1 MTENVNRMMVNPP
14 VFPSGI
20 VESGMTGDGEERITS
35 LEIATMTNK
44 LHKNVMQSIRKM
56 EAAWIKV
63 NGLGFKLVNYQDQKG
78 ETRPCYSLTKR
89 ESLYIATK
97 FNDEARAKLVLR
109 WEELEIKHREQVQA
123 EQMKPQQSFLQDKLT
138 VANWVMDSLRYSD
151 AARLQLVSQIAE
163 PYGVPV
169 PDYVHAPNGASH
181 AVSELLKE
189 RGVELS
195 AIKFNKLALAAGLLE
210 EKTRKGAHGK
220 VHKYYSVTEKGL
232 EYALNDIYKDVL
244 DKPFQSG
251 MTTSLG
257 RCWKSSV
264 TSHLVKEICLQAV
277 RHTRTTVVIMIY
289 NREGGE
295 GVMRSPLFLW

>member
-14 VFPSGI
+14 VFPSGS
-20 VESGMTGDGEERITS
+20 VKSGMTGDGEERITS
-35 LEIATMTNK
+35 LEIAEMANK
-44 LHKNVMQSIRKM
+44 RHSDVMRSIRNM
-56 EAAWIKV
+56 EKAWLQV
-63 NGLGFKLVNYQDQKG
+63 NGRNFALVDYQDQKG
-78 ETRPCYSLTKR
+78 EYRPCYSLTKK

-97 FNDEARAKLVLR
+97 FDDVMRAKLINR
-109 WEELEIKHREQVQA
+109 WEELENKHREQVQA

-138 VANWVMDSLRYSD
+138 VANWIMDSLRYSD

-189 RGVELS
+189 RDVELS

-232 EYALNDIYKDVL
+232 EYALNDIYKDVPGQTIPKWYDNKFVEVL
-244 DKPFQSG
+244 EIIGYKPSSQGDMFASG
-251 MTTSLG
+251 ET
-257 RCWKSSV
+257 
-264 TSHLVKEICLQAV
+264 H
-277 RHTRTTVVIMIY
+277 
-289 NREGGE
+289 
-295 GVMRSPLFLW
+295 

>member
-14 VFPSGI
+14 VFPSSSVNAG
-20 VESGMTGDGEERITS
+20 EAGGNEERITS

-56 EAAWIKV
+56 EVAWVKV

-97 FNDEARAKLVLR
+97 FNDEARAKLILR
-109 WEELEIKHREQVQA
+109 WEELEIKHREQAQAKMQA
-123 EQMKPQQSFLQDKLT
+123 EQVKPQQSFLQDKLT

-151 AARLQLVSQIAE
+151 AARLQLVSQIAK
-163 PYGVPV
+163 PYGVPA

-210 EKTRKGAHGK
+210 EKTRKGTNGK

-232 EYALNDIYKDVL
+232 VYALNDIYKDVPGQTIPKWYDNKFGEVL
-244 DKPFQSG
+244 EIIG
-251 MTTSLG
+251 Y
-257 RCWKSSV
+257 KSSEQ
-264 TSHLVKEICLQAV
+264 TDMFAS
-277 RHTRTTVVIMIY
+277 
-289 NREGGE
+289 GE
-295 GVMRSPLFLW
+295 AHN

>member
-14 VFPSGI
+14 VFPSGS
-20 VESGMTGDGEERITS
+20 VKSGMTGDGEERITS
-35 LEIATMTNK
+35 LEIAEMANK
-44 LHKNVMQSIRKM
+44 RHSDVMRSIRNM
-56 EAAWIKV
+56 EKAWLQV
-63 NGLGFKLVNYQDQKG
+63 NGRNFALVDYQDQKG
-78 ETRPCYSLTKR
+78 EYRPCYSLTKK

-97 FNDEARAKLVLR
+97 FDDVMRAKLINR
-109 WEELEIKHREQVQA
+109 WEELENKHREQVQA

-189 RGVELS
+189 RDVELS

-232 EYALNDIYKDVL
+232 EYALNDIYKDVPGQTIPKWYDNKFGEVL
-244 DKPFQSG
+244 EIIGYKPSSQGDMFASG
-251 MTTSLG
+251 ET
-257 RCWKSSV
+257 
-264 TSHLVKEICLQAV
+264 H
-277 RHTRTTVVIMIY
+277 
-289 NREGGE
+289 
-295 GVMRSPLFLW
+295 

>member
-14 VFPSGI
+14 VFPSGS
-20 VESGMTGDGEERITS
+20 VKSGMKGDEEERITS
-35 LEIATMTNK
+35 LEIAEMANK
-44 LHKNVMQSIRKM
+44 RHSDIMRSIRNM
-56 EAAWIKV
+56 EKAWLQV
-63 NGLGFKLVNYQDQKG
+63 NGRNFALVDYQDQKG
-78 ETRPCYSLTKR
+78 EHRPCYSLTKK

-97 FNDEARAKLVLR
+97 FDDVMRAKLINR

-210 EKTRKGAHGK
+210 EKTRKGTNSK

-232 EYALNDIYKDVL
+232 VYALNDIYKDVPGQTIPKWYDNKFEEVL
-244 DKPFQSG
+244 EIIG
-251 MTTSLG
+251 Y
-257 RCWKSSV
+257 KSSKQIDMFA
-264 TSHLVKEICLQAV
+264 S
-277 RHTRTTVVIMIY
+277 
-289 NREGGE
+289 GE
-295 GVMRSPLFLW
+295 TH

>member
-14 VFPSGI
+14 VFPSSSVNAG
-20 VESGMTGDGEERITS
+20 EAGGNEERITS

-56 EAAWIKV
+56 EVAWVKV

-97 FNDEARAKLVLR
+97 FNDEARAKLILR
-109 WEELEIKHREQVQA
+109 WEELEIKHREQAQAKMQA
-123 EQMKPQQSFLQDKLT
+123 EQVKPQQSFLQDKLT

-151 AARLQLVSQIAE
+151 AARLQLVSQIAK

-189 RGVELS
+189 RGVVLS

-210 EKTRKGAHGK
+210 EKTRKGTNGK

-232 EYALNDIYKDVL
+232 VYALNDIYKDVPGQTIPKWYDNKFGEVL
-244 DKPFQSG
+244 EIIG
-251 MTTSLG
+251 Y
-257 RCWKSSV
+257 KSSEQ
-264 TSHLVKEICLQAV
+264 TDMFAS
-277 RHTRTTVVIMIY
+277 
-289 NREGGE
+289 GE
-295 GVMRSPLFLW
+295 THN

>member
-14 VFPSGI
+14 VFPSSSVNAG
-20 VESGMTGDGEERITS
+20 EAGGNEERITS

-56 EAAWIKV
+56 EVAWVKV

-97 FNDEARAKLVLR
+97 FNDEARAKLILR
-109 WEELEIKHREQVQA
+109 WEELEIKHREQAQAKMQA
-123 EQMKPQQSFLQDKLT
+123 EQVKPQQSFLQDKLT

-151 AARLQLVSQIAE
+151 AARLQLVSQIAK

-210 EKTRKGAHGK
+210 EKTRKGTNGK

-232 EYALNDIYKDVL
+232 VYALNDIYKDVPGQTIPKWYDNKFGDVL
-244 DKPFQSG
+244 EIIG
-251 MTTSLG
+251 Y
-257 RCWKSSV
+257 KSSEQ
-264 TSHLVKEICLQAV
+264 TDMFAS
-277 RHTRTTVVIMIY
+277 
-289 NREGGE
+289 GE
-295 GVMRSPLFLW
+295 AHN

>member
-14 VFPSGI
+14 VFPSSSVNAG
-20 VESGMTGDGEERITS
+20 EAGGNEERITS

-56 EAAWIKV
+56 EVAWVKV

-97 FNDEARAKLVLR
+97 FNDEARAKLILR
-109 WEELEIKHREQVQA
+109 WEELEIKHREQAQAKMQA
-123 EQMKPQQSFLQDKLT
+123 EQVKPQQSFLQDKLT

-151 AARLQLVSQIAE
+151 AARLQLVSQIAK

-181 AVSELLKE
+181 TVSELLKE

-210 EKTRKGAHGK
+210 EKTRKGTNGK

-232 EYALNDIYKDVL
+232 VYALNDIYKDVPGQTIPKWYDNKFGEVL
-244 DKPFQSG
+244 EIIG
-251 MTTSLG
+251 Y
-257 RCWKSSV
+257 KSSEQ
-264 TSHLVKEICLQAV
+264 TDMFAS
-277 RHTRTTVVIMIY
+277 
-289 NREGGE
+289 GE
-295 GVMRSPLFLW
+295 AHN

>member
-14 VFPSGI
+14 VFPSGS
-20 VESGMTGDGEERITS
+20 VKSGMTGDGEERITS
-35 LEIATMTNK
+35 LEIAEMANK
-44 LHKNVMQSIRKM
+44 RHSDVMRSIRNM
-56 EAAWIKV
+56 EKAWLQV
-63 NGLGFKLVNYQDQKG
+63 NGRNFALVDYQDQKG
-78 ETRPCYSLTKR
+78 EYRPCYSLTKK

-97 FNDEARAKLVLR
+97 FDDVMRAKLINR
-109 WEELEIKHREQVQA
+109 WEELENKHREQVQA

-189 RGVELS
+189 RDVELS

-232 EYALNDIYKDVL
+232 EYALNDIYKDVPGQTIPKWYDNKFGEVL
-244 DKPFQSG
+244 EIIGYKPSKQVDMFA
-251 MTTSLG
+251 
-257 RCWKSSV
+257 SSE
-264 TSHLVKEICLQAV
+264 TH
-277 RHTRTTVVIMIY
+277 
-289 NREGGE
+289 
-295 GVMRSPLFLW
+295 

>member
-14 VFPSGI
+14 VFPS
-20 VESGMTGDGEERITS
+20 VSVKSGMTCDGEERITS
-35 LEIATMTNK
+35 LEIAEMANK
-44 LHKNVMQSIRKM
+44 RHSDVMRSIRNM
-56 EAAWIKV
+56 EKAWLQV
-63 NGLGFKLVNYQDQKG
+63 NGRNFALVDYQDQKG
-78 ETRPCYSLTKR
+78 EHRPCYSLTKK

-97 FNDEARAKLVLR
+97 FDDVMRAKLINR
-109 WEELEIKHREQVQA
+109 WEELEIKHREQVQS

-210 EKTRKGAHGK
+210 EKTRKGTHGK
-220 VHKYYSVTEKGL
+220 VRKYYSVTEKGL
-232 EYALNDIYKDVL
+232 EYALNDIYKDVPGQTIPKWYDNKFGEVL
-244 DKPFQSG
+244 EIIGYKPSSQGDMFASG
-251 MTTSLG
+251 ET
-257 RCWKSSV
+257 
-264 TSHLVKEICLQAV
+264 H
-277 RHTRTTVVIMIY
+277 
-289 NREGGE
+289 
-295 GVMRSPLFLW
+295 

>member
-14 VFPSGI
+14 VFPSSSVNAG
-20 VESGMTGDGEERITS
+20 EAGGNEERITS

-56 EAAWIKV
+56 EVAWVKV

-97 FNDEARAKLVLR
+97 FNDEARAKLILR
-109 WEELEIKHREQVQA
+109 WEELEIKHREQAQAKMQA
-123 EQMKPQQSFLQDKLT
+123 EQVKPQQSFLQDKLT

-151 AARLQLVSQIAE
+151 AARLQLVSQIAK

-189 RGVELS
+189 RGVVLS

-210 EKTRKGAHGK
+210 EKTRMGINGK

-232 EYALNDIYKDVL
+232 VYALNDIYKDVPGQTIPKWYDNKFGEVL
-244 DKPFQSG
+244 EIIG
-251 MTTSLG
+251 Y
-257 RCWKSSV
+257 KSSEQ
-264 TSHLVKEICLQAV
+264 TDMFAS
-277 RHTRTTVVIMIY
+277 
-289 NREGGE
+289 GE
-295 GVMRSPLFLW
+295 AHN

>member
-109 WEELEIKHREQVQA
+109 WEELEIKHREQAQAKMQA
-123 EQMKPQQSFLQDKLT
+123 EQVKPKQSFLQDKLT

-151 AARLQLVSQIAE
+151 AARLQLVSQIAK

-189 RGVELS
+189 RGVVLS

-210 EKTRKGAHGK
+210 EKTRKGTNGK

-232 EYALNDIYKDVL
+232 VYALNDIYKDVPGQTIPKWYDNKFGEVL
-244 DKPFQSG
+244 EIIGYKPSSQGDMFASG
-251 MTTSLG
+251 ET
-257 RCWKSSV
+257 
-264 TSHLVKEICLQAV
+264 H
-277 RHTRTTVVIMIY
+277 
-289 NREGGE
+289 
-295 GVMRSPLFLW
+295 

>member
-14 VFPSGI
+14 VFPSGS
-20 VESGMTGDGEERITS
+20 VKSGTTGDGEERITS
-35 LEIATMTNK
+35 LEIAEMANK
-44 LHKNVMQSIRKM
+44 RHSDVMRSIRNM
-56 EAAWIKV
+56 EKAWLQV
-63 NGLGFKLVNYQDQKG
+63 NGRNFALVDYQDQKG
-78 ETRPCYSLTKR
+78 EHRPCYSLTKK

-97 FNDEARAKLVLR
+97 FDDVMRAKLINR
-109 WEELEIKHREQVQA
+109 WEELEIKHREQVQAKMQA

-189 RGVELS
+189 RNVGLS
-195 AIKFNKLALAAGLLE
+195 AIKFNKMALAAGLLE
-210 EKTRKGAHGK
+210 EKTRKGTHGK

-232 EYALNDIYKDVL
+232 EYALNDIYKDVPGQTIPKWYDNKFDEVL
-244 DKPFQSG
+244 EIIGYKPSKQVDMFASG
-251 MTTSLG
+251 ET
-257 RCWKSSV
+257 
-264 TSHLVKEICLQAV
+264 H
-277 RHTRTTVVIMIY
+277 
-289 NREGGE
+289 
-295 GVMRSPLFLW
+295 

>member
-14 VFPSGI
+14 VFPSGS
-20 VESGMTGDGEERITS
+20 VKSGMTGDGEERITS
-35 LEIATMTNK
+35 LEIAEMANK
-44 LHKNVMQSIRKM
+44 RHSDVMRSIRNM
-56 EAAWIKV
+56 EKAWLQV
-63 NGLGFKLVNYQDQKG
+63 NGRNFALVDYQDQKG
-78 ETRPCYSLTKR
+78 EYRPCYSLTKK

-97 FNDEARAKLVLR
+97 FDDVMRAKLINR
-109 WEELEIKHREQVQA
+109 WEELENKHREQVQA

-189 RGVELS
+189 RDVELS

-232 EYALNDIYKDVL
+232 VYALNDIYKDVPGQTIPKWYDNKFEEVL
-244 DKPFQSG
+244 EIIGYKPSKQVDMFA
-251 MTTSLG
+251 
-257 RCWKSSV
+257 SSE
-264 TSHLVKEICLQAV
+264 TH
-277 RHTRTTVVIMIY
+277 
-289 NREGGE
+289 
-295 GVMRSPLFLW
+295 

>member
-20 VESGMTGDGEERITS
+20 VKSGMTGDGEERITS
-35 LEIATMTNK
+35 LEIAEMANK
-44 LHKNVMQSIRKM
+44 RHSDVMRSIRNM
-56 EAAWIKV
+56 EKAWLQV
-63 NGLGFKLVNYQDQKG
+63 NGRNFALVDYQDQKG
-78 ETRPCYSLTKR
+78 EHRPCYSLTKK

-97 FNDEARAKLVLR
+97 FDDVMRAKLINR
-109 WEELEIKHREQVQA
+109 WEELEIKHREQVQS

-210 EKTRKGAHGK
+210 EKTRKGTHGK

-232 EYALNDIYKDVL
+232 EYALYDIYKDVPGQTIPKWYDNKFWEVL
-244 DKPFQSG
+244 EIIGYKPSSQGDMFASG
-251 MTTSLG
+251 ET
-257 RCWKSSV
+257 
-264 TSHLVKEICLQAV
+264 H
-277 RHTRTTVVIMIY
+277 
-289 NREGGE
+289 
-295 GVMRSPLFLW
+295 

>member
-1 MTENVNRMMVNPP
+1 MVNPP
-14 VFPSGI
+14 VFPSSSVNAG
-20 VESGMTGDGEERITS
+20 EAGGNEERITS

-56 EAAWIKV
+56 EVAWVKV

-97 FNDEARAKLVLR
+97 FNDEARAKLILR
-109 WEELEIKHREQVQA
+109 WEELEIKHREQAQAKMQA
-123 EQMKPQQSFLQDKLT
+123 EQVKPQQSFLQDKLT

-151 AARLQLVSQIAE
+151 AARLQLVSQIAK

-195 AIKFNKLALAAGLLE
+195 AIKFNKQALAAGLLE
-210 EKTRKGAHGK
+210 EKTRKGTNGK

-232 EYALNDIYKDVL
+232 VYALNDIYKDVPGQTIPKWYDNKFGEVL
-244 DKPFQSG
+244 EIIG
-251 MTTSLG
+251 Y
-257 RCWKSSV
+257 KSSKQV
-264 TSHLVKEICLQAV
+264 DMFAS
-277 RHTRTTVVIMIY
+277 
-289 NREGGE
+289 GE
-295 GVMRSPLFLW
+295 TH

>member
-14 VFPSGI
+14 VFPSGS
-20 VESGMTGDGEERITS
+20 VKSGMTGDEEERITS
-35 LEIATMTNK
+35 LEIAEMANK
-44 LHKNVMQSIRKM
+44 RHSDVMRSIRNM
-56 EAAWIKV
+56 EKAWLQV
-63 NGLGFKLVNYQDQKG
+63 NGRNFALVDYQDQKG
-78 ETRPCYSLTKR
+78 EHRPCYSLTKK

-97 FNDEARAKLVLR
+97 FDDVMRAKLINR

-189 RGVELS
+189 RGVVLS

-210 EKTRKGAHGK
+210 EKTRKGTNGK

-232 EYALNDIYKDVL
+232 VYALNDIYKDVPGQTIPKWYDNKFGEVL
-244 DKPFQSG
+244 EIIG
-251 MTTSLG
+251 Y
-257 RCWKSSV
+257 KSSEQ
-264 TSHLVKEICLQAV
+264 TDMFAS
-277 RHTRTTVVIMIY
+277 
-289 NREGGE
+289 GE
-295 GVMRSPLFLW
+295 AHN

>member
-14 VFPSGI
+14 VFPSSSVNAG
-20 VESGMTGDGEERITS
+20 EAGGNEERITS

-56 EAAWIKV
+56 EVAWVKV

-97 FNDEARAKLVLR
+97 FNDEARAKLILR
-109 WEELEIKHREQVQA
+109 WEELEIKHREQAQAKMQA
-123 EQMKPQQSFLQDKLT
+123 EQVKPQQSFLQDKLT

-151 AARLQLVSQIAE
+151 AARLQLVSQIAK

-210 EKTRKGAHGK
+210 EKTRKGTNGK

-232 EYALNDIYKDVL
+232 VYALNDIYTDVPGQTIPKWYDNKFGEVL
-244 DKPFQSG
+244 EIIG
-251 MTTSLG
+251 Y
-257 RCWKSSV
+257 KSSEQ
-264 TSHLVKEICLQAV
+264 TDMFAS
-277 RHTRTTVVIMIY
+277 
-289 NREGGE
+289 GE
-295 GVMRSPLFLW
+295 AHN

>member
-20 VESGMTGDGEERITS
+20 VKSGMTGDGEERITS
-35 LEIATMTNK
+35 LEIAEMANK
-44 LHKNVMQSIRKM
+44 RHSDVMRSIRNM
-56 EAAWIKV
+56 EKAWLQV
-63 NGLGFKLVNYQDQKG
+63 NGRNFALVDYQDQKG
-78 ETRPCYSLTKR
+78 EHRPCYSLTKK

-97 FNDEARAKLVLR
+97 FDDVMRAKLINR
-109 WEELEIKHREQVQA
+109 WEELEIKHREQVQS
-123 EQMKPQQSFLQDKLT
+123 EQMTQQSFLQDKLT

-210 EKTRKGAHGK
+210 EKTRKGTHGK

-232 EYALNDIYKDVL
+232 EYALNDIYKDVPGQTIPKWYDNKFGEVL
-244 DKPFQSG
+244 EIIGYKPSSQGDMFASG
-251 MTTSLG
+251 ET
-257 RCWKSSV
+257 
-264 TSHLVKEICLQAV
+264 H
-277 RHTRTTVVIMIY
+277 
-289 NREGGE
+289 
-295 GVMRSPLFLW
+295 

>member
-14 VFPSGI
+14 VFPSSSVNAG
-20 VESGMTGDGEERITS
+20 EAGGNEERITS

-56 EAAWIKV
+56 EVAWVKV

-97 FNDEARAKLVLR
+97 FNDEARAKLILR
-109 WEELEIKHREQVQA
+109 WEELEIKHREQAQAKMQA
-123 EQMKPQQSFLQDKLT
+123 EQVKPQQSFLQDKLT

-151 AARLQLVSQIAE
+151 AARLQLVSQIAK

-195 AIKFNKLALAAGLLE
+195 AIKFNKLALVAGLLE
-210 EKTRKGAHGK
+210 EKTRKGTHGK

-232 EYALNDIYKDVL
+232 EYALNDIYKDVPGQTIPKWYDNKFGEVL
-244 DKPFQSG
+244 EIIGYKPSSQGDMFASG
-251 MTTSLG
+251 ET
-257 RCWKSSV
+257 
-264 TSHLVKEICLQAV
+264 H
-277 RHTRTTVVIMIY
+277 
-289 NREGGE
+289 
-295 GVMRSPLFLW
+295 

>member
-14 VFPSGI
+14 VFPSSSVNAG
-20 VESGMTGDGEERITS
+20 EAGGNEERITS

-56 EAAWIKV
+56 EVAWVKV

-97 FNDEARAKLVLR
+97 FNDEARAKLILR
-109 WEELEIKHREQVQA
+109 WEELEIKHREQAQAKMQA
-123 EQMKPQQSFLQDKLT
+123 EQVKPQQSFLQDKLT
-138 VANWVMDSLRYSD
+138 VANWVMNSLRYSD
-151 AARLQLVSQIAE
+151 AARLQLVSQIAK

-169 PDYVHAPNGASH
+169 PDYVHAPKGASH

-210 EKTRKGAHGK
+210 EKTRKGTNGK

-232 EYALNDIYKDVL
+232 VYALNDIYKDVPGQTIPKWYDNKFGEVL
-244 DKPFQSG
+244 EIIG
-251 MTTSLG
+251 Y
-257 RCWKSSV
+257 KSSEQ
-264 TSHLVKEICLQAV
+264 TDMFAS
-277 RHTRTTVVIMIY
+277 
-289 NREGGE
+289 GE
-295 GVMRSPLFLW
+295 AHN

>member
-14 VFPSGI
+14 VFPSSSVNAG
-20 VESGMTGDGEERITS
+20 EAGGNEERITS

-56 EAAWIKV
+56 EVAWVKV

-97 FNDEARAKLVLR
+97 FNDEARAKLILR
-109 WEELEIKHREQVQA
+109 WEELEIKHREQEQAKMQA
-123 EQMKPQQSFLQDKLT
+123 EQVKPQQSFLQDKLT

-151 AARLQLVSQIAE
+151 AARLQLVSQIAKH
-163 PYGVPV
+163 YGVPV

-189 RGVELS
+189 RGVVLS

-210 EKTRKGAHGK
+210 EKTRKGTNGK

-232 EYALNDIYKDVL
+232 VYALNDIYKDVPGQTIPKWYDNKFGEVL
-244 DKPFQSG
+244 EIIG
-251 MTTSLG
+251 Y
-257 RCWKSSV
+257 KSS
-264 TSHLVKEICLQAV
+264 E
-277 RHTRTTVVIMIY
+277 HTDMFAS
-289 NREGGE
+289 GE
-295 GVMRSPLFLW
+295 AHN

>member
-1 MTENVNRMMVNPP
+1 MK
-14 VFPSGI
+14 SGI
-20 VESGMTGDGEERITS
+20 KGDGEERITS
-35 LEIATMTNK
+35 LEIAEMANK
-44 LHKNVMQSIRKM
+44 RHSDVMRSIRNM
-56 EAAWIKV
+56 EKAWLQV
-63 NGLGFKLVNYQDQKG
+63 NGRNFALVDDQDQKG
-78 ETRPCYSLTKR
+78 EYRPCYSLTKK

-97 FNDEARAKLVLR
+97 FDDVMRAKLINR
-109 WEELEIKHREQVQA
+109 WEELENKHREQVQA

-232 EYALNDIYKDVL
+232 EYALNDIYKDVPGQTIPKWYDNKFGEVL
-244 DKPFQSG
+244 EIIGYKPSSQGDMFASG
-251 MTTSLG
+251 ET
-257 RCWKSSV
+257 
-264 TSHLVKEICLQAV
+264 H
-277 RHTRTTVVIMIY
+277 
-289 NREGGE
+289 
-295 GVMRSPLFLW
+295 

>member
-14 VFPSGI
+14 VFPSGSFNAG
-20 VESGMTGDGEERITS
+20 EAGGNEERITS

-56 EAAWIKV
+56 EAAWVKV

-97 FNDEARAKLVLR
+97 FNDEARAKLILR
-109 WEELEIKHREQVQA
+109 WEELEIKHREQAQAKMQA

-169 PDYVHAPNGASH
+169 SDYVHAPNGASH
-181 AVSELLKE
+181 AVSELLKK
-189 RGVELS
+189 RGVVLS
-195 AIKFNKLALAAGLLE
+195 AIKFNKMALAAGLLE
-210 EKTRKGAHGK
+210 EKTRKGTHGK

-232 EYALNDIYKDVL
+232 VYALNDIYKDVPGQTIPKWYDNKFEEVL
-244 DKPFQSG
+244 EIIGYKPSKQVDMFA
-251 MTTSLG
+251 
-257 RCWKSSV
+257 SSE
-264 TSHLVKEICLQAV
+264 TH
-277 RHTRTTVVIMIY
+277 
-289 NREGGE
+289 
-295 GVMRSPLFLW
+295 

>member
-1 MTENVNRMMVNPP
+1 MMVNPP
-14 VFPSGI
+14 VFPSGS
-20 VESGMTGDGEERITS
+20 VKSGTTSGEERITS

-56 EAAWIKV
+56 EAAWVKV

-97 FNDEARAKLVLR
+97 FNDEARAKLILR
-109 WEELEIKHREQVQA
+109 WEELEIKHREQA
-123 EQMKPQQSFLQDKLT
+123 EQVKPQQSFLQDKLT

-189 RGVELS
+189 RGVVLS
-195 AIKFNKLALAAGLLE
+195 AIKFNKMALAAGLLE
-210 EKTRKGAHGK
+210 EKTRKGTHGK

-232 EYALNDIYKDVL
+232 VYALNDIYKDVPGQTIPKWYDNKFEEVL
-244 DKPFQSG
+244 EIIGYKPSKQVDMFA
-251 MTTSLG
+251 
-257 RCWKSSV
+257 SSEA
-264 TSHLVKEICLQAV
+264 H
-277 RHTRTTVVIMIY
+277 
-289 NREGGE
+289 
-295 GVMRSPLFLW
+295 

>member
-14 VFPSGI
+14 VFPSGS
-20 VESGMTGDGEERITS
+20 VKSGMTGDGEERITS
-35 LEIATMTNK
+35 LEIAEMANK
-44 LHKNVMQSIRKM
+44 RHSDVMRSIRNM
-56 EAAWIKV
+56 EKAWLQV
-63 NGLGFKLVNYQDQKG
+63 NGRNFALVDYQDQKG
-78 ETRPCYSLTKR
+78 EYRPCYSLTKK

-97 FNDEARAKLVLR
+97 FDDVMRAKLINR
-109 WEELEIKHREQVQA
+109 WEELENKHREQVQA

-189 RGVELS
+189 RGVVLS
-195 AIKFNKLALAAGLLE
+195 AIKFNKMALTAGLLE
-210 EKTRKGAHGK
+210 EKTRKGTHGK

-232 EYALNDIYKDVL
+232 VYALNDIYKDVPGQTIPKWYDNKFEEVL
-244 DKPFQSG
+244 EIIGYKPSKQVDMFA
-251 MTTSLG
+251 
-257 RCWKSSV
+257 SSE
-264 TSHLVKEICLQAV
+264 TH
-277 RHTRTTVVIMIY
+277 
-289 NREGGE
+289 
-295 GVMRSPLFLW
+295 

>member
-14 VFPSGI
+14 VFPSGS
-20 VESGMTGDGEERITS
+20 VKSGMTGDGEERITS
-35 LEIATMTNK
+35 LEIAEMANK
-44 LHKNVMQSIRKM
+44 RHSDVMRSIRNM
-56 EAAWIKV
+56 EKAWLQV
-63 NGLGFKLVNYQDQKG
+63 NGRNFALVDYQDQKG
-78 ETRPCYSLTKR
+78 EYRPCYSLTKK

-97 FNDEARAKLVLR
+97 FDDVMRAKLINR
-109 WEELEIKHREQVQA
+109 WEELENKHREQVQA

-189 RGVELS
+189 RDVELS

-232 EYALNDIYKDVL
+232 EYALNDIYKDVPEQTIPKWYDNKFGEVL
-244 DKPFQSG
+244 EIIGYKPSSQGDMFASG
-251 MTTSLG
+251 ET
-257 RCWKSSV
+257 
-264 TSHLVKEICLQAV
+264 H
-277 RHTRTTVVIMIY
+277 
-289 NREGGE
+289 
-295 GVMRSPLFLW
+295 

>member
-14 VFPSGI
+14 VFPSSSVNAG
-20 VESGMTGDGEERITS
+20 EAGGNEERITS

-56 EAAWIKV
+56 EVAWVKV

-97 FNDEARAKLVLR
+97 FNDEARAKLILR
-109 WEELEIKHREQVQA
+109 WEELEIKHREQAQAKMQA
-123 EQMKPQQSFLQDKLT
+123 EQVKPQQSFLQDKLT

-151 AARLQLVSQIAE
+151 AARLQLVSQIAK

-189 RGVELS
+189 RGVVLS

-210 EKTRKGAHGK
+210 EKTRKGTNGK

-232 EYALNDIYKDVL
+232 VYALNDIYKDVPGQTIPKWYDNKFGEVL
-244 DKPFQSG
+244 EIIG
-251 MTTSLG
+251 Y
-257 RCWKSSV
+257 KSSEQ
-264 TSHLVKEICLQAV
+264 TDMFAS
-277 RHTRTTVVIMIY
+277 
-289 NREGGE
+289 GE
-295 GVMRSPLFLW
+295 AHN

>member
-14 VFPSGI
+14 VFPSGS
-20 VESGMTGDGEERITS
+20 VNAGEAGGNEERITS

-56 EAAWIKV
+56 EAAWVKV

-97 FNDEARAKLVLR
+97 FNDEARAKLILR
-109 WEELEIKHREQVQA
+109 WEELEIKHREQA
-123 EQMKPQQSFLQDKLT
+123 EQVKPQQSFLQDKLT

-189 RGVELS
+189 HRVVLS
-195 AIKFNKLALAAGLLE
+195 AIKFNKMALAAGLLE
-210 EKTRKGAHGK
+210 EKTRKGTHGK

-232 EYALNDIYKDVL
+232 VYALNDIYKDVPGQTIPKWYDNKFEEVL
-244 DKPFQSG
+244 EIIGYKPSKRVDMFA
-251 MTTSLG
+251 
-257 RCWKSSV
+257 SSE
-264 TSHLVKEICLQAV
+264 TH
-277 RHTRTTVVIMIY
+277 
-289 NREGGE
+289 
-295 GVMRSPLFLW
+295 

>member
-1 MTENVNRMMVNPP
+1 
-14 VFPSGI
+14 
-20 VESGMTGDGEERITS
+20 
-35 LEIATMTNK
+35 
-44 LHKNVMQSIRKM
+44 M
-56 EAAWIKV
+56 EVAWVKV

-97 FNDEARAKLVLR
+97 FNDEARAKLILR
-109 WEELEIKHREQVQA
+109 WEELEIKHREQAQAKMQA
-123 EQMKPQQSFLQDKLT
+123 EQVKPQQSFLQDKLT

-151 AARLQLVSQIAE
+151 AARLQLVSQIAK

-210 EKTRKGAHGK
+210 EKTRKGTNGK

-232 EYALNDIYKDVL
+232 VYALNDIYKDVPGQTIPKWYDNKFGEVL
-244 DKPFQSG
+244 EIIG
-251 MTTSLG
+251 Y
-257 RCWKSSV
+257 KSSEQ
-264 TSHLVKEICLQAV
+264 TDMFAS
-277 RHTRTTVVIMIY
+277 
-289 NREGGE
+289 GE
-295 GVMRSPLFLW
+295 AHN

>member
-1 MTENVNRMMVNPP
+1 M
-14 VFPSGI
+14 
-20 VESGMTGDGEERITS
+20 
-35 LEIATMTNK
+35 
-44 LHKNVMQSIRKM
+44 
-56 EAAWIKV
+56 
-63 NGLGFKLVNYQDQKG
+63 
-78 ETRPCYSLTKR
+78 
-89 ESLYIATK
+89 
-97 FNDEARAKLVLR
+97 VLR

-189 RGVELS
+189 RGVGLS

-232 EYALNDIYKDVL
+232 EYALNDIYKDVPGQTIPKWYDNKFGEVL
-244 DKPFQSG
+244 EIIG
-251 MTTSLG
+251 Y
-257 RCWKSSV
+257 KSSEQ
-264 TSHLVKEICLQAV
+264 TDMFAS
-277 RHTRTTVVIMIY
+277 
-289 NREGGE
+289 GE
-295 GVMRSPLFLW
+295 AHN

>member
-14 VFPSGI
+14 VFPSSSVNAG
-20 VESGMTGDGEERITS
+20 EAGGNEERITS

-56 EAAWIKV
+56 EVAWIKV

-97 FNDEARAKLVLR
+97 FNDEARAKLILR
-109 WEELEIKHREQVQA
+109 WEELEIKHREQAQAKMQA
-123 EQMKPQQSFLQDKLT
+123 EQVKPQQSFLQDKLT

-151 AARLQLVSQIAE
+151 AARLQLVSQIAK

-189 RGVELS
+189 RGVVLS

-210 EKTRKGAHGK
+210 EKTRMGTNGK

-232 EYALNDIYKDVL
+232 VYALNDIYKDVPGQTIPKWYDNKFGEVL
-244 DKPFQSG
+244 EIIG
-251 MTTSLG
+251 Y
-257 RCWKSSV
+257 KSSEQ
-264 TSHLVKEICLQAV
+264 TDMFAS
-277 RHTRTTVVIMIY
+277 
-289 NREGGE
+289 GE
-295 GVMRSPLFLW
+295 AHN

>member
-14 VFPSGI
+14 VFPSSSVNAG
-20 VESGMTGDGEERITS
+20 EAGGNEERITS

-56 EAAWIKV
+56 EVAWVKV

-97 FNDEARAKLVLR
+97 FNDEARAKLILR
-109 WEELEIKHREQVQA
+109 WEELEIKHREQAQAKMQA
-123 EQMKPQQSFLQDKLT
+123 EQVKPQQSFLQDKLT

-151 AARLQLVSQIAE
+151 AARLQLVSQIAK

-210 EKTRKGAHGK
+210 EKTRKGTNGK

-232 EYALNDIYKDVL
+232 VYALNDIHKDVPGQTIPKWYDNKFGEVL
-244 DKPFQSG
+244 EIIG
-251 MTTSLG
+251 Y
-257 RCWKSSV
+257 KSSEQ
-264 TSHLVKEICLQAV
+264 TDMFAS
-277 RHTRTTVVIMIY
+277 
-289 NREGGE
+289 GE
-295 GVMRSPLFLW
+295 AHN

>member
-14 VFPSGI
+14 VFQSGS
-20 VESGMTGDGEERITS
+20 VKSGMKGDGEERITS
-35 LEIATMTNK
+35 LEIAEMANK
-44 LHKNVMQSIRKM
+44 RHSDVMRSIRNM
-56 EAAWIKV
+56 EKAWLQV
-63 NGLGFKLVNYQDQKG
+63 NGRNFALVDYQDQKG
-78 ETRPCYSLTKR
+78 EYRPCYSLTKK

-97 FNDEARAKLVLR
+97 FDDVMRAKLINR
-109 WEELEIKHREQVQA
+109 WEELENKHREQVQA
-123 EQMKPQQSFLQDKLT
+123 EQMNPQQSFLQDKLT

-169 PDYVHAPNGASH
+169 PDYVHATNGASH

-189 RGVELS
+189 RDVELS

-232 EYALNDIYKDVL
+232 EYALNDIYKDVPGQTIPKWYDNKFEKVL
-244 DKPFQSG
+244 EIIG
-251 MTTSLG
+251 Y
-257 RCWKSSV
+257 KSSKQV
-264 TSHLVKEICLQAV
+264 DMFASCETH
-277 RHTRTTVVIMIY
+277 
-289 NREGGE
+289 
-295 GVMRSPLFLW
+295 

>member
-14 VFPSGI
+14 VFPSGS
-20 VESGMTGDGEERITS
+20 VKSGMTGDGEERITS
-35 LEIATMTNK
+35 LEIAEMANK
-44 LHKNVMQSIRKM
+44 RHSDVMRSIRNM
-56 EAAWIKV
+56 EKAWLQV
-63 NGLGFKLVNYQDQKG
+63 NGRNFALVDYQDQKG
-78 ETRPCYSLTKR
+78 EYRPCYSLTKK

-97 FNDEARAKLVLR
+97 FDDVMRAKLINR
-109 WEELEIKHREQVQA
+109 WEELENKHREQVQA

-189 RGVELS
+189 RDVELS

-210 EKTRKGAHGK
+210 EKTRKGEHGK

-232 EYALNDIYKDVL
+232 EYALNDIYKDVPGQTIPKWYDNKFVEVL
-244 DKPFQSG
+244 EIIGYKPSSQGDMFASG
-251 MTTSLG
+251 ET
-257 RCWKSSV
+257 
-264 TSHLVKEICLQAV
+264 H
-277 RHTRTTVVIMIY
+277 
-289 NREGGE
+289 
-295 GVMRSPLFLW
+295 

>member
-1 MTENVNRMMVNPP
+1 ML
-14 VFPSGI
+14 FSY
-20 VESGMTGDGEERITS
+20 
-35 LEIATMTNK
+35 K
-44 LHKNVMQSIRKM
+44 
-56 EAAWIKV
+56 
-63 NGLGFKLVNYQDQKG
+63 
-78 ETRPCYSLTKR
+78 

-97 FNDEARAKLVLR
+97 FDDVMRAKLINR
-109 WEELEIKHREQVQA
+109 WEELENKHREQVQA
-123 EQMKPQQSFLQDKLT
+123 EQMQPQQSFLQDKLT

-189 RGVELS
+189 RDVELS

-232 EYALNDIYKDVL
+232 EYALNDIYKDVPGQTIPKWYDNKFVEVL
-244 DKPFQSG
+244 EIIGYKPSSQGDMFASG
-251 MTTSLG
+251 ETHQNNCSN
-257 RCWKSSV
+257 
-264 TSHLVKEICLQAV
+264 ID
-277 RHTRTTVVIMIY
+277 I
-289 NREGGE
+289 
-295 GVMRSPLFLW
+295 

>member
-14 VFPSGI
+14 VFPSSSVNAG
-20 VESGMTGDGEERITS
+20 EAGGNEERITS

-56 EAAWIKV
+56 EVAWVKV

-97 FNDEARAKLVLR
+97 FNDEARAKLILR
-109 WEELEIKHREQVQA
+109 WEELEIKHREQAQAKMQA
-123 EQMKPQQSFLQDKLT
+123 EQVKPQQSFLQDKLT

-151 AARLQLVSQIAE
+151 AARLQLVSQIAK

-210 EKTRKGAHGK
+210 EKTRKGTNGK

-232 EYALNDIYKDVL
+232 VYALNDIYADVPGQTIPKWYDNKFGEVL
-244 DKPFQSG
+244 EIIG
-251 MTTSLG
+251 Y
-257 RCWKSSV
+257 KSSEQ
-264 TSHLVKEICLQAV
+264 TDMFAS
-277 RHTRTTVVIMIY
+277 
-289 NREGGE
+289 GE
-295 GVMRSPLFLW
+295 AHN